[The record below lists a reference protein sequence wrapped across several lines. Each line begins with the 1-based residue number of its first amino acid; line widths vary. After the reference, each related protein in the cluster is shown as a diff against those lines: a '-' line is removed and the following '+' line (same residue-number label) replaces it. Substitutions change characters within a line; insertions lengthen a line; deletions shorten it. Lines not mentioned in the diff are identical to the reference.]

1 MVFKA
6 QILGGRFGE
15 IIARQKSDSD
25 LEIGE
30 LLVDDNAE
38 EKTLMQVVDLQYGSQ
53 ISMQNLEKIS
63 GFNLEDDLQTE
74 FFNNKNRN
82 YKLAIL
88 KNVLSIRA
96 SPKSSKKLPEFFGK
110 LRDVTKEDLSFLTK
124 SDNPFFFGNLRSGTK
139 TLDLPVFLD
148 GSKVLSHHI
157 LITGTTG
164 KGKSVLMKNLLWNA
178 ASLDY
183 CSMLV
188 FDPHDEYFGRK
199 EFGLKDFSDPNK
211 IIYFTSRTVPPGQ
224 RTLKVNLK
232 LLRPDH
238 FDFLDLSSPQRQV
251 MYLYYKKHKSE
262 WIKALLNSDSS
273 DISSNEVNEM
283 SVSVVKRRLKLI
295 LDISVSD
302 SNLICSGVFDETSGA
317 TTISDLISFLESGKL
332 VIVDTSNF
340 SGTTELLLASLI
352 TSEVFHKY
360 KDYNTKGLLNDK
372 PVISIVLEEA
382 PRVLGK
388 NVLDQGP
395 NIFSTIAREG
405 RKFKT
410 GLVAI
415 TQLPSLIPKE
425 ILANMNTKIIMGTEM
440 SSERQAIID
449 SASQDLSADSRNIA
463 SLDKGEAIISSNFS
477 RFAIPIK
484 IPMFDES
491 IKKVSKSDLT
501 SKNSFSGIKL

>member
-1 MVFKA
+1 MYKA

-15 IIARQKSDSD
+15 IIARQKSDSE

-30 LLVDDNAE
+30 LLIDENSYG
-38 EKTLMQVVDLQYGSQ
+38 KTLLQVTDLQFGSQ

-63 GFNLEDDLQTE
+63 GFDLENSINVE
-74 FFNNKNRN
+74 FFDNKNRN
-82 YKLAIL
+82 YKIALL
-88 KNVLSIRA
+88 KNILSIKKD
-96 SPKSSKKLPEFFGK
+96 PVSSKNLPNFFGK
-110 LRDVTKEDLSFLTK
+110 LREINKDDLSFLSNSK
-124 SDNPFFFGNLRSGTK
+124 NAFFLGNLRSGTK
-139 TLDLPVFLD
+139 ILDLPVFLD
-148 GSKVLSHHI
+148 GEKILSHHV

-164 KGKSVLMKNLLWNA
+164 KGKSVLMKNFLWSS
-178 ASLDY
+178 ASSDY

-188 FDPHDEYFGRK
+188 FDPHDEYYGRT
-199 EFGLKDFSDPNK
+199 EFGLKDFPDKSK
-211 IIYFTSRTVPPGQ
+211 VVYFTSRNVPAGQ
-224 RTLKVNLK
+224 RSLKVNLK

-238 FDFLDLSSPQRQV
+238 FDFLDLSSAQRQV
-251 MYLYYKKHKSE
+251 MYLYYKKHGSD
-262 WIKALLNSDSS
+262 WIKNLLISDSS

-283 SVSVVKRRLKLI
+283 SVSVVKRRLKIL

-302 SNLICSGVFDETSGA
+302 SAFVCSGVFDDVSGS
-317 TTISDLISFLESGKL
+317 TTISDLVSFLETGKL

-340 SGTTELLLASLI
+340 SGSSELLLASII
-352 TSEVFHKY
+352 TSNVFYKY
-360 KDYNTKGLLNDK
+360 KEYNTKGQLNDK

-410 GLVAI
+410 GIVAI

-425 ILANMNTKIIMGTEM
+425 ILANINTKIILGTEM
-440 SSERQAIID
+440 NSERQAIIE

-477 RFAIPIK
+477 RFAIPVK
-484 IPMFDES
+484 IPLFGES
-491 IKKVSKSDLT
+491 IKKDVT
-501 SKNSFSGIKL
+501 TQRNSFSGINLK